1 MDGLLDWYLIGVA
14 LGLGVA
20 AGVPGTRRDAN
31 RAVAVA
37 VVAAVAVAAGTIAAL
52 ATGWAVVAALAGVA
66 IGVFSF
72 RHLASAA
79 IPAAALALAVLALVP
94 ALGYLAAAAAPVLG
108 QRLRRRS
115 AGRYAGLRI
124 LAKD

>member
-1 MDGLLDWYLIGVA
+1 MDGIFDWYWVGVA

-20 AGVPGTRRDAN
+20 AGIPGPRRESG
-31 RAVAVA
+31 RLFGGFVLVAAAAAGVIAA
-37 VVAAVAVAAGTIAAL
+37 VVTAWAAI
-52 ATGWAVVAALAGVA
+52 AALAGVA

-72 RHLASAA
+72 RHLARTAV
-79 IPAAALALAVLALVP
+79 PAAALALAALAFVP
-94 ALGYLAAAAAPVLG
+94 VLGYLTALGAPILG
-108 QRLRRRS
+108 ERLRRRA

>member
-1 MDGLLDWYLIGVA
+1 MDGLFDWYWLGVA

-20 AGVPGTRRDAN
+20 AGIPGPRRENGPLFGGFVLA
-31 RAVAVA
+31 AA
-37 VVAAVAVAAGTIAAL
+37 VVAGLIAAL
-52 ATGWAVVAALAGVA
+52 VTAWAVLAALAGVG

-72 RHLASAA
+72 RRLARAA
-79 IPAAALALAVLALVP
+79 VPAAALAAFALAFVP
-94 ALGYLAAAAAPVLG
+94 VLGYLEALLAPVVG
-108 QRLRRRS
+108 ERLRRRA

>member
-1 MDGLLDWYLIGVA
+1 LDGIFDWYWVGVA

-20 AGVPGTRRDAN
+20 AGIPGPRRESG
-31 RAVAVA
+31 RLFGGFVLVAAAAAGVIAA
-37 VVAAVAVAAGTIAAL
+37 VVTAWAAI
-52 ATGWAVVAALAGVA
+52 AALAGVA

-72 RHLASAA
+72 RHLARTAV
-79 IPAAALALAVLALVP
+79 PAAALALAALAFVP
-94 ALGYLAAAAAPVLG
+94 VLGYLTALGAPILG
-108 QRLRRRS
+108 ERLRRRA

>member
-1 MDGLLDWYLIGVA
+1 MDGLFDWYWVGVA

-20 AGVPGTRRDAN
+20 AGIPGPRRETSRLFGAF
-31 RAVAVA
+31 VL
-37 VVAAVAVAAGTIAAL
+37 AAAAASGVIAAL
-52 ATGWAVVAALAGVA
+52 ATGWAAVAVLVGVA

-72 RHLASAA
+72 RHLARAA
-79 IPAAALALAVLALVP
+79 VPAAALALAAVALVP
-94 ALGYLAAAAAPVLG
+94 ALGYVAAALAPFLG
-108 QRLRRRS
+108 ERLRRRA